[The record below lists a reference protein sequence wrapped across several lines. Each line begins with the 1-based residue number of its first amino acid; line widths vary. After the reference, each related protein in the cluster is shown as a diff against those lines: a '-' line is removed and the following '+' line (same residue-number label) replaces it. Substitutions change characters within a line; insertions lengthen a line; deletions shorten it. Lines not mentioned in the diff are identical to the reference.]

1 MSLPKKLY
9 NDIKFCYIRYQVN
22 GSLVE
27 LVKTPACHA
36 GNHGFKSRTSRH
48 FIEERKMQVSLR
60 KANAL
65 QVAINES
72 LKGLEFK
79 TEVNINE
86 FQSPSKELELAQ
98 EKFNRNVQRRW
109 NLISA
114 LYDIRTK
121 VATANASNNIDG
133 LLADLARIEKD
144 IVFFAPLAKAN
155 IRTDLNVITGK
166 LEKIANRDGESYS
179 FHSSEVSTSIFTET
193 DLESFRSNLSV
204 SKKKKQALQDQLLE
218 VNVRTTI
225 ELATSTV
232 EVLKSEDII

>member
-1 MSLPKKLY
+1 
-9 NDIKFCYIRYQVN
+9 
-22 GSLVE
+22 
-27 LVKTPACHA
+27 
-36 GNHGFKSRTSRH
+36 
-48 FIEERKMQVSLR
+48 MQVSLR

-65 QVAINES
+65 QVAINEA

-79 TEVNINE
+79 SDVSINE
-86 FQSPSKELELAQ
+86 FQDPEKEIELAKQ
-98 EKFNRNVQRRW
+98 KFDRNVQRRW

-121 VATANASNNIDG
+121 VSSTNASNNIDN

-144 IVFFAPLAKAN
+144 LVFFAPFAKAN
-155 IRTDLNVITGK
+155 VQTDLKVIGGK
-166 LEKIANRDGESYS
+166 LEKIINRDGESYS

-232 EVLKSEDII
+232 EVLKAEDII